1 MFRDEHMSEVSSNY
15 LSATY
20 NLKAVVQET
29 GLKPDTLRAWER
41 RYGLPDPDRTSGG
54 HRLYSERDIDILKWL
69 LARQEEG
76 LSISRAVALW
86 RNMIEQGDEPLDSMP
101 LDSADNTPTP
111 AVLIVGE
118 TLNQMRDAWIEACM
132 GFDELSAESIL
143 SQALALYPAE
153 TVCFDILQAGLST
166 IGMQWYEGTTTA
178 QQEHFASALAM
189 RRLSAIMAMSPVPT
203 REGRILIGCPPGE
216 EHTFPP
222 LLLTMLMRRRGWDA
236 IYLGAN
242 IPLARLEATLKQSH
256 AQLVAL
262 TAQTL
267 PTAATLLELAELLEE
282 HDVPLMYGGLVFNL
296 IPDLQKR
303 IPGHF
308 IGRDLR
314 NAPKELERMLNT
326 PRAGMAPTKIQN
338 PSALYEIALVQYVT
352 RLSHIE
358 ATVWEQFLLGPGDST
373 FLKQANDDLS
383 KYIIAALTLGDL
395 NYVATTLDWVLGL
408 LINYDHPVPEQ
419 ALSAYLTTY
428 YHAVKTQMDEH
439 GKPLIDWFEQLLGIS
454 QNNSQNGHS

>member
-1 MFRDEHMSEVSSNY
+1 MSEVSNSY

-69 LARQEEG
+69 LARQDEG

-86 RNMIEQGDEPLDSMP
+86 RSIIDEGENPLETMRIDSAESEPLP
-101 LDSADNTPTP
+101 I
-111 AVLIVGE
+111 IVGE
-118 TLNQMRDAWIEACM
+118 TLNQLRDAWIDACLE
-132 GFDELSAESIL
+132 FDEQTAETIL

-166 IGMQWYEGTTTA
+166 IGRQWYEGETTA
-178 QQEHFASALAM
+178 QQEHFASALAL
-189 RRLSAIMAMSPVPT
+189 RRLNTIMAMSPPPT

-222 LLLTMLMRRRGWDA
+222 LLLTLLMRRRGWDA

-242 IPLARLEATLKQSH
+242 IPLARLEATLEHAH
-256 AQLVAL
+256 AQLVVL

-267 PTAATLLELAELLEE
+267 PTAATMLELAELLDE
-282 HDVPLMYGGLVFNL
+282 HNIPLMYGGLAFNL
-296 IPDLQKR
+296 NSDLQKR

-308 IGRDLR
+308 LGKDLR
-314 NAPKELERMLNT
+314 SAPLALERLLNAPHT
-326 PRAGMAPTKIQN
+326 VA
-338 PSALYEIALVQYVT
+338 SADNVQKASAQYQAALGHYVSK
-352 RLSHIE
+352 LSHIE
-358 ATVWEQFLLGPGDST
+358 AEIWDTFLLEPGDHSY
-373 FLKQANDDLS
+373 LMQANRDLS
-383 KYIIAALTLGDL
+383 RYIIAALTLGNI
-395 NYVATTLDWVLGL
+395 NYVATTLDWVHGL
-408 LINYDHPVPEQ
+408 LVNYDYNVPEQ
-419 ALSAYLTTY
+419 ALNAYLKAY
-428 YHAVKTQMDEH
+428 YQAVVTHMDER
-439 GKPLIDWFEQLLGIS
+439 GALLTTWFEHILDIS
-454 QNNSQNGHS
+454 HNSSMNGKS